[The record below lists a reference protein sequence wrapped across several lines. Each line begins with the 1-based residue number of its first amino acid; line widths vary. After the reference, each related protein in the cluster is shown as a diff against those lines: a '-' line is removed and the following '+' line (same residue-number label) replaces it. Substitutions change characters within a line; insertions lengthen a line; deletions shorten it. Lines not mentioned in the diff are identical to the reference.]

1 MKDTEK
7 LKQQADMMN
16 VALTSTHSEEKAR
29 EVLQGKLQDVYFVK
43 IRIDTDSKSG
53 VVLALYSIVT
63 KRILFIYSFFGSN
76 PIFRKIRTFEDIK
89 QISESFVEIQKNGGT
104 DPTMTDLAGKAFYR
118 IFNDTPQIESW
129 FPIWDKKEVTVIS
142 DQFQRAANTN
152 MKGIRC
158 KVTAEVEKTTSVK
171 ILYNNPL
178 NGVLNPVNPAAALA
192 DEVPA
197 PQPDAP
203 KSAAEPKKDL
213 TPLQRQIEFF
223 SKNFQTQVSCSTIL
237 SPVAGMEFDELIAG
251 QELLFKL
258 PHKTQEELSRANH
271 LGAIDDK
278 GNVNPVVGRYIGIAS
293 GKNEYHIFAEGPKAV
308 LLHAIEE
315 RPVKLAVPKNT
326 VRLKEETESEMNPL
340 NIFIIAASLIV
351 VALVLYLV
359 LG

>member
-29 EVLQGKLQDVYFVK
+29 EVMQGKLLDVYFIK

-63 KRILFIYSFFGSN
+63 KRILFVYSFFGSN

-89 QISESFVEIQKNGGT
+89 QISESFVEIQKNGGV
-104 DPTMTDLAGKAFYR
+104 DPAITDLAGKAFYK
-118 IFNDTPQIESW
+118 ILTDTPQIESW

-178 NGVLNPVNPAAALA
+178 NGVLNPVNSASALSDDTPPTA
-192 DEVPA
+192 SDV
-197 PQPDAP
+197 P
-203 KSAAEPKKDL
+203 KSAADPKKEL
-213 TPLQRQIEFF
+213 SPMQRQIEFF
-223 SKNFQTQVSCSTIL
+223 SKNYQTQVSCSTIL

-258 PHKTQEELSRANH
+258 PFVSPEEKTRASH
-271 LGAIDDK
+271 LGSVDEK
-278 GNVNPVVGRYIGIAS
+278 GNVTPVVGRYIGIAS
-293 GKNEYHIFAEGPKAV
+293 GKNEYHIFAEGPKGV

-315 RPVKLAVPKNT
+315 RPVRLAIPKNT

-340 NIFIIAASLIV
+340 NIFIIAATFIV
-351 VALVLYLV
+351 IVLVIFLVLN
-359 LG
+359 